1 MEIKHTFAQLV
12 YIHIIKALLD
22 RAVALVAFIILSPL
36 FIILVIRLTIAN
48 SGKPFF
54 FQARPGKREKIFKVV
69 KFKTMNDKRDAH
81 GNLLPDADRLT
92 DVGSFIRR
100 TSLDELPQLINVIKG
115 DMSIVGPR
123 PLLVE
128 YLPLYNE
135 EQRHRHDV
143 KPGITGWAQTN
154 GRNAISWEQKFTYDT
169 WYVANISFLLDL
181 KIIFRTLNKVSKSEG
196 ISSATSATME
206 KFTGSSNG

>member
-12 YIHIIKALLD
+12 YIHIIKAFLD

-54 FQARPGKREKIFKVV
+54 FQARPGKKAKIFKVV
-69 KFKTMNDKRDAH
+69 KFKTMNDKRDAQ

-181 KIIFRTLNKVSKSEG
+181 KIIFRTFNKVSKSEG

-206 KFTGSSNG
+206 KFTGSNKG